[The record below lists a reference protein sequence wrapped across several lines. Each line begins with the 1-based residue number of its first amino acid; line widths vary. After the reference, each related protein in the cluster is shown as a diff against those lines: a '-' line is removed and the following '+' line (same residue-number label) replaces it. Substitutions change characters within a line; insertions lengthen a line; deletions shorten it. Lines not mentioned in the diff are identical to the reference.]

1 MEELSLHI
9 LDLAQ
14 NSIAAGAGLVEITV
28 DEQPAEG
35 TLSVTVRDD
44 GRGMPPECLRQ
55 AADPFYTTRSTR
67 GVGLGLPLF
76 RMAAEQTGGSF
87 AITSSVGGGTEVRGV
102 FLLSSIDLMP
112 LGDMDGTI
120 LLLTRCNPALDIVY
134 THIRGEKDFRLD
146 TRPVRA
152 ALGGIPLNEREPDAF
167 LRSFLAEGESK
178 LEGGVSS

>member
-28 DEQPAEG
+28 DEQPAAG

-44 GRGMPPECLRQ
+44 GRGMPPECARL

-76 RMAAEQTGGSF
+76 KMAAEQTGGSF
-87 AITSSVGGGTEVRGV
+87 SIASAAGGGTEVRGV
-102 FLLSSIDLMP
+102 FQLFSIDRMP
-112 LGDMDGTI
+112 LGDMRGTI

-134 THIRGEKDFRLD
+134 TRIRGKKSFRLD
-146 TRPVRA
+146 TRRVRA
-152 ALGGIPLNEREPDAF
+152 ELGGISLNEKESDAF
-167 LRSFLAEGESK
+167 LRNLLAKSESEP
-178 LEGGVSS
+178 EGGVSF